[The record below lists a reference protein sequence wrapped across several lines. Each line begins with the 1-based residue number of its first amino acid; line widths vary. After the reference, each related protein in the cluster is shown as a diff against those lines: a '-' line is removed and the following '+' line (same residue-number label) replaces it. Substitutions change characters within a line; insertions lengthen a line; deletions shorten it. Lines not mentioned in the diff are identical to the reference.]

1 VNKEQRTENREQR
14 TINREELTII
24 GENSRLPTPDSR
36 LPILVP
42 RSYFPINLQWFADDE
57 NDEDAPGKNIDPTEH
72 KLRKL
77 REEGQVAKSQELTG
91 AIGLFL
97 PALVLLFLAPSMLR
111 TCVEMVRFYLLR
123 AVELDPTKDALIT
136 GNFIIYFIRLV
147 WPVLVVA
154 FISAVFSNLA
164 QLGGWLFT
172 TKPLVP
178 NFSKALPKFG
188 QYFKRI
194 FSSEGLFNLGKSLA
208 KIIIIGVVAYLFISA
223 DIERLINLQK
233 SDPYT
238 GLATVAGI
246 AIRMILVVAVLLIV
260 ISIADF
266 FFQRWRFRERHKM
279 TPRELKE
286 EMKQYQSDPMIQSR
300 IRSRFRDLLRQNIA
314 TAVPQA
320 DVVITN
326 PTHFAIAL
334 QYDSGTMPGPMV
346 VAMGADELAARIRSI
361 AQENEVP
368 LVENKPL
375 ARALYEDT
383 AVGQIV
389 PVKHWNAVALVLKKV
404 WYLNE
409 KRRKRTAA

>member
-1 VNKEQRTENREQR
+1 MNREQRTENREQR
-14 TINREELTII
+14 ITNIEELTVI
-24 GENSRLPTPDSR
+24 GENSRLPTPDS
-36 LPILVP
+36 PFHILVP
-42 RSYFPINLQWFADDE
+42 RSYFPIHLQWFADDE
-57 NDEDAPGKNIDPTEH
+57 NDEDAPGKNLDPTEH

-111 TCVEMVRFYLLR
+111 TCIEMISFFFMR
-123 AVELDPTKDALIT
+123 AVELDPIKDAIIL

-147 WPVLVVA
+147 WPIILVA
-154 FISAVFSNLA
+154 FISAIFSNLA
-164 QLGGWLFT
+164 QIGGWLFT
-172 TKPLVP
+172 TKPIMP

-194 FSSEGLFNLGKSLA
+194 FSSEGLFNIGKSIA
-208 KIIIIGVVAYLFISA
+208 KIVIIGVVAFLFIRA

-238 GLATVAGI
+238 GLTLVAGI
-246 AIRMILVVAVLLIV
+246 AIRMILVVAVLLII

-286 EMKQYQSDPMIQSR
+286 EMKQYQSDPMVQSR
-300 IRSRFRDLLRQNIA
+300 IRSRFRDLLRQNIT

-326 PTHFAIAL
+326 PTHLAIAL
-334 QYDSGTMPGPMV
+334 QYDAGTMPGPMV
-346 VAMGADELAARIRSI
+346 VAIGEDDLAARIRKI
-361 AQENEVP
+361 AEENEVP

-375 ARALYEDT
+375 AWTLYKET
-383 AVGQIV
+383 TVGQIV
-389 PVKHWNAVALVLKKV
+389 PVTHWNAVALVLKKV

-409 KRRKRTAA
+409 RRRKKIAA